1 MASPTTGPLT
11 MFSTGPSI
19 MLLERSHSQTLS
31 RGGLP
36 NRSRKPPGAS
46 WAESSSWA
54 ARAPGGRPG
63 SRLVEPVARSMA
75 SYSTSA
81 GSRRGTAWA

>member
-1 MASPTTGPLT
+1 MTGPLT
-11 MFSTGPSI
+11 RLSTGPSI
-19 MLLERSHSQTLS
+19 RLLLRSHSQALS

-36 NRSRKPPGAS
+36 NRSRKPPGTS
-46 WAESSSWA
+46 WAESSNWA

-63 SRLVEPVARSMA
+63 SLLCEPVARWMA

-81 GSRRGTAWA
+81 GSRRA